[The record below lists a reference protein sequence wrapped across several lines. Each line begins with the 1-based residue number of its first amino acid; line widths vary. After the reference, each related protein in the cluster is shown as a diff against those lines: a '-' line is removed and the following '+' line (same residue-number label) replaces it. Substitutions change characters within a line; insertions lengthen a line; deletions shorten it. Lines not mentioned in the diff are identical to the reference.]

1 MAILSLM
8 VITLFKNIIITII
21 IYQLKHEI
29 TITPP
34 NNKNFINKNNN
45 QNFSFNDIKMYVNQ
59 QIKKYELDK
68 ENWRHYSY
76 KAILLFRF
84 VYYFY
89 LFQNKS
95 RIKVYHVFK
104 DFNVRKM

>member
-8 VITLFKNIIITII
+8 VITLFKNIIIIII
-21 IYQLKHEI
+21 IYQSKHRI
-29 TITPP
+29 IIIP
-34 NNKNFINKNNN
+34 NNKSFVKKNNN
-45 QNFSFNDIKMYVNQ
+45 QDFSFNDIKRYVSQ

-95 RIKVYHVFK
+95 RIKVYHIFK
-104 DFNVRKM
+104 GFNVRKR

>member
-1 MAILSLM
+1 MAILNLM
-8 VITLFKNIIITII
+8 IIILFKNIIITII
-21 IYQLKHEI
+21 IYQSKHRI
-29 TITPP
+29 TITP
-34 NNKNFINKNNN
+34 NNKSFVKKNNN
-45 QNFSFNDIKMYVNQ
+45 QDFSFNDIKRYVSQ

-95 RIKVYHVFK
+95 RIKMYHVFK